1 MGKELVVNLGHV
13 LHLCLYSSY
22 WLSGK
27 RQRRRAFLKVVL
39 FRSSTLSPSARPQ
52 VTCSHP
58 LCVWRWADSLLF
70 TTNPFLPP
78 GPSVFTR
85 RISLTSWPWVFYL
98 LVTFSLPEPPSPVVT
113 PWILHPRKLLSFW
126 NHFVPT
132 RAFSPSSFLIY
143 LSSPW
148 CYFALIAA
156 SRLVAG
162 PLHQVHQHF
171 PSLLFPF
178 LTSLESVALLNP

>member
-1 MGKELVVNLGHV
+1 MEALSTSCLHWALSLSGAPLVWPLSRVVALFSQFSWTLEMGKELVVNLGHV

-113 PWILHPRKLLSFW
+113 PWILHPRKLLSF
-126 NHFVPT
+126 
-132 RAFSPSSFLIY
+132 
-143 LSSPW
+143 
-148 CYFALIAA
+148 
-156 SRLVAG
+156 
-162 PLHQVHQHF
+162 
-171 PSLLFPF
+171 
-178 LTSLESVALLNP
+178 